1 MYYER
6 QLAASRT
13 SAEHIT
19 RYASDTDVAAQTT
32 MLLPRFVPWV
42 EQELALAGG
51 SRNAAAH
58 ATAVGAAAALHT
70 SLWHAE
76 RATFAAMRVQL
87 SRSYFRADLSAEQ
100 VGAYLLTSLLLTFL
114 PYFPPS
120 LLTYLLTYL
129 LTFALFL
136 PSFLPYQVLTWH
148 FRPLVRPLLRFGP
161 ADEARPRPGEGGR
174 KSGSPGGW
182 KSEHFSAAFEVAMIE
197 AAVQMNRSIDAFCRC
212 GAARDKGGAAAGLL
226 AVEGEPT
233 SSRSPMGIEHV
244 SFLYLFFECVTE
256 YSSNLMI

>member
-1 MYYER
+1 MNGS
-6 QLAASRT
+6 SRRRAHPRST
-13 SAEHIT
+13 SH
-19 RYASDTDVAAQTT
+19 DT
-32 MLLPRFVPWV
+32 PPIP
-42 EQELALAGG
+42 
-51 SRNAAAH
+51 
-58 ATAVGAAAALHT
+58 T
-70 SLWHAE
+70 SLRE
-76 RATFAAMRVQL
+76 QQRCSRASCLGL
-87 SRSYFRADLSAEQ
+87 SRSLRWRGARATRRHTPQQWALPLRFTPRCGMLSAPRSLRCACSSRARTF
-100 VGAYLLTSLLLTFL
+100 VPIFRRSRWVLICLLAYFL
-114 PYFPPS
+114 PS
-120 LLTYLLTYL
+120 LLTYLLPSLLTYL

-244 SFLYLFFECVTE
+244 SFLYLFFECVIE